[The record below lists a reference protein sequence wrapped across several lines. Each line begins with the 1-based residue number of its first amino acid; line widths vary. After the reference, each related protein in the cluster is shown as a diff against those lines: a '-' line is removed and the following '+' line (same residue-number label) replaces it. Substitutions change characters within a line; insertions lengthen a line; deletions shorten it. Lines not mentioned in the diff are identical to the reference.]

1 MGSAPWRGCPF
12 SWWFVHGRGGL
23 KAFAEWT
30 DTMTTQDPEEVSGD
44 GAENRADPRL
54 TSLEDRLKAAQ
65 RAESELTAHKE
76 VGNAFTGK
84 GASQG
89 NRVLSVLLGSP
100 LGGLVIGFA
109 LDRVLGTSPKIMLG
123 LLVFGIVAGF
133 VQVLRISRERAD

>member
-1 MGSAPWRGCPF
+1 M
-12 SWWFVHGRGGL
+12 V
-23 KAFAEWT
+23 
-30 DTMTTQDPEEVSGD
+30 TQDPDMASGGGTD
-44 GAENRADPRL
+44 NRADDRL

-65 RAESELTAHKE
+65 RAEGELTAHKE
-76 VGNAFTGK
+76 VGKSFTGK

-109 LDRVLGTSPKIMLG
+109 LDRMLGTSPRIMLA
-123 LLVFGIVAGF
+123 LLIFGIVAGF